1 MSCPHVANV
10 LRVPTQILQKNFEI
24 IGLLAK
30 CNQHN
35 FLMIYGIFCWKEHTS
50 PKILL
55 VYLFTVS
62 VTKGKIA
69 KAGPAWGSRRV
80 KMWLQVMADVSTKGI
95 PQNSKTKSKNLHI
108 MPS

>member
-10 LRVPTQILQKNFEI
+10 LRVPTQILQKNIEI

-69 KAGPAWGSRRV
+69 KADPGKPEGKNVAASDGGCIN
-80 KMWLQVMADVSTKGI
+80 KGTSTKF
-95 PQNSKTKSKNLHI
+95 KN
-108 MPS
+108 

>member
-1 MSCPHVANV
+1 MCTN
-10 LRVPTQILQKNFEI
+10 TNITKNIEI

-69 KAGPAWGSRRV
+69 KADPGKPEG
-80 KMWLQVMADVSTKGI
+80 
-95 PQNSKTKSKNLHI
+95 KNVAASDGGCINFHKIQKLNLKI
-108 MPS
+108 YI

>member
-1 MSCPHVANV
+1 MCTNPNI
-10 LRVPTQILQKNFEI
+10 TKNIEI

-69 KAGPAWGSRRV
+69 KAGPAMGKPEGKNVAASDGGCIN
-80 KMWLQVMADVSTKGI
+80 KS
-95 PQNSKTKSKNLHI
+95 PQNSKTKSKNIHI

>member
-1 MSCPHVANV
+1 MWKMCTN
-10 LRVPTQILQKNFEI
+10 TNITKNIEI

-80 KMWLQVMADVSTKGI
+80 KMWLQVMVDVSTKFHKI
-95 PQNSKTKSKNLHI
+95 QKLNLKI
-108 MPS
+108 YI